1 MVIKNLKLELLN
13 VKSCSSKSNI
23 LRLDE
28 NESIK
33 TPINVQNVNE
43 ADATKC
49 ITNSTFPGHFSKQQR
64 SNLNQFVQWLHD
76 TASQWTDVIS
86 CRGVTGSARLRA
98 AASRRRKKGGSGSVS
113 ASAAAMRTRAHT
125 HTFTPDIKRSSG
137 TSTISAAGWSN
148 LCSLVVSSLYA
159 FGCCLCVT
167 LPMFAARGCASARL
181 RCRFVNAGSDFCL
194 SAVILFESCASPLLF
209 AVFTHRLLL
218 FDCCILLTCASR

>member
-49 ITNSTFPGHFSKQQR
+49 ITNSTFPGHFSKHQR
-64 SNLNQFVQWLHD
+64 SNLNQFVQWLHE

-113 ASAAAMRTRAHT
+113 ASAAAMRTRART
-125 HTFTPDIKRSSG
+125 HT
-137 TSTISAAGWSN
+137 
-148 LCSLVVSSLYA
+148 
-159 FGCCLCVT
+159 
-167 LPMFAARGCASARL
+167 
-181 RCRFVNAGSDFCL
+181 
-194 SAVILFESCASPLLF
+194 
-209 AVFTHRLLL
+209 LLL
-218 FDCCILLTCASR
+218 QTSGAVVEQVPSPRQVGQTSVLLLYRRFTRLDVVYA